1 METLAAFVA
10 YLTDERRMADK
21 TVEAYQS
28 DLAGFFGFLTQ
39 HLGEPPTPQRL
50 GNLRARDVRSFLAH
64 RRRDG
69 LSDASIARLLSSI
82 KALYRWLGRTY
93 DIENAEIAYLQGPKR
108 PQRLPRPVS
117 VEAAK
122 DLIAEAGTDPD
133 SGSLDQCA

>member
-50 GNLRARDVRSFLAH
+50 GNLRARDVRSFQ
-64 RRRDG
+64 
-69 LSDASIARLLSSI
+69 RLLALTTTLGSNHDPLLHFGFEI
-82 KALYRWLGRTY
+82 KAGFVATAGLRHSLSRVTS
-93 DIENAEIAYLQGPKR
+93 R
-108 PQRLPRPVS
+108 PLFLPC
-117 VEAAK
+117 
-122 DLIAEAGTDPD
+122 TM
-133 SGSLDQCA
+133 